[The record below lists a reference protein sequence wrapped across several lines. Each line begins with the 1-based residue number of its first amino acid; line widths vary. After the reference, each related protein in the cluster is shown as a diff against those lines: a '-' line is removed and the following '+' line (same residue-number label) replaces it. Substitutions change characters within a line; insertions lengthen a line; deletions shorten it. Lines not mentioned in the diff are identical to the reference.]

1 MTPGA
6 RRVTVDSPVTY
17 SPGFFS
23 SFMYHIL
30 VKWTEDRQN
39 FRPSTPQFSDDGG
52 KKQAWELSIWDP
64 STFSLNTF
72 QYPTHLNRILMK
84 RWFSPLHVLIIE
96 FLAPKSALETLSLL
110 TLATIQVA
118 PPQPTFLTTVNLA
131 HNLFD
136 NAAKE
141 QDRTTHPGA
150 LRIQRQIHRTTNIR
164 PKMRRRNLHPTNVHP
179 HWFSREHWRSRHCPS
194 NVRRHGSQS

>member
-23 SFMYHIL
+23 SIMYHIL
-30 VKWTEDRQN
+30 VIYWTEDRQN
-39 FRPSTPQFSDDGG
+39 FRPSTPQFADDGG

-72 QYPTHLNRILMK
+72 RYPMHLNRILTK

-96 FLAPKSALETLSLL
+96 FLAPKSTLETLSLL
-110 TLATIQVA
+110 TLATIQV
-118 PPQPTFLTTVNLA
+118 PLPTANFS
-131 HNLFD
+131 D
-136 NAAKE
+136 N
-141 QDRTTHPGA
+141 
-150 LRIQRQIHRTTNIR
+150 
-164 PKMRRRNLHPTNVHP
+164 
-179 HWFSREHWRSRHCPS
+179 S
-194 NVRRHGSQS
+194 